1 MRNCLCYLKY
11 CCCCSVTKSCLTFVT
26 LQTVTCW
33 ASLSMGFP
41 RQEYWSELPFSTP
54 GDLPDSGMECA
65 SLAPSALAGRFFT
78 SGITWEAL
86 SSLKKTYLGGAFL
99 RPCS

>member
-1 MRNCLCYLKY
+1 
-11 CCCCSVTKSCLTFVT
+11 
-26 LQTVTCW
+26 
-33 ASLSMGFP
+33 MGFVCACMLQLCP
-41 RQEYWSELPFSTP
+41 TLCHPWTVAQQAPLPMELSKQKYWSELPFSTP